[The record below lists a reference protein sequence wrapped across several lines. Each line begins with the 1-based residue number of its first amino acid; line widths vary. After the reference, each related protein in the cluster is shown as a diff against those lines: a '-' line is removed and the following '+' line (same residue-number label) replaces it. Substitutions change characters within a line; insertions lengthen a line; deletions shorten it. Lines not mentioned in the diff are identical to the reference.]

1 MKVLVDAYGGD
12 NAPQEIVNGALLAL
26 YKYPDLQI
34 TLVGKEDPLKDILAQ
49 KSYDKTRLN
58 IIPASEVIDCDDSPV
73 SAIRTKKDSS
83 IVVSLDNLKTGEYAG
98 LVSAGSTG
106 AVLSGAVLKLGRIN
120 NVSRPALAPLLPTK
134 NGGRVMLIDS
144 GANMDCKPINLCH
157 FALMGS
163 TFMKTMFGIETPRVA
178 LLSVGTEDAKGNQLV
193 LDTFGMLK
201 GLDINFVGNMEARDA
216 LSGEYDVIVADGFAG
231 NVLLKSMEGALK
243 NMMGVIKQA
252 LTSSLKTKLGALLI
266 KKSLKKELKK
276 YDYEQ
281 YGGAPLLGTKY
292 LVFKSHGSSKA
303 KQILASIEQIVE
315 YTQKDLLN
323 KIKDTMQNIVVA
335 EEQPQ
340 QTAQSQEQTTQE
352 APAQE
357 VKQEETQQ

>member
-34 TLVGKEDPLKDILAQ
+34 TLVGKEEPLKDLLAQ

-58 IIPASEVIDCDDSPV
+58 IINASEVIDCDDAPV
-73 SAIRTKKDSS
+73 NAIRTKRDSS
-83 IVVSLDNLKTGEYAG
+83 IVVALDNLKTGEYAG

-106 AVLSGAVLKLGRIN
+106 AVLSGAVLKLGRLN

-178 LLSVGTEDAKGNQLV
+178 LLSVGTEEAKGNQLV
-193 LDTFGMLK
+193 LDTFSQLK

-216 LSGEYDVIVADGFAG
+216 LSGQYDVIVADGFVG
-231 NVLLKSMEGALK
+231 NVLLKGMEGALK
-243 NMMGVIKQA
+243 NMMGVVKDA
-252 LTSSLKTKLGALLI
+252 LTSSLKTKIGALLI
-266 KKSLKKELKK
+266 KKSLKTELKK

-323 KIKDTMQNIVVA
+323 KIQQTMQNAVIT
-335 EEQPQ
+335 EEQPK
-340 QTAQSQEQTTQE
+340 TEEPSQNNE
-352 APAQE
+352 PQE
-357 VKQEETQQ
+357 VKEEDKQQ

>member
-34 TLVGKEDPLKDILAQ
+34 TLVGKEEPLKDMLAQ
-49 KSYDKTRLN
+49 KSYDKSRLT
-58 IIPASEVIDCDDSPV
+58 IINASEVIDCDDAPV
-73 SAIRTKKDSS
+73 NAIRTKKDSS
-83 IVVSLDNLKTGEYAG
+83 IVVALDNLKTGEYAG

-106 AVLSGAVLKLGRIN
+106 AVLSGAVLKLGRLN

-178 LLSVGTEDAKGNQLV
+178 LLSVGTEETKGNQLV
-193 LDTFGMLK
+193 LDTFNQLK

-216 LSGEYDVIVADGFAG
+216 LSGQYDVIVADGFAG
-231 NVLLKSMEGALK
+231 NVLLKGMEGALK
-243 NMMGVIKQA
+243 NMMGVVKDA
-252 LTSSLKTKLGALLI
+252 LTSSLKTKIGALLI
-266 KKSLKKELKK
+266 KKSLKTELKK

-323 KIKDTMQNIVVA
+323 KIQQTMQNVVIT
-335 EEQPQ
+335 EEQQKTDEP
-340 QTAQSQEQTTQE
+340 SQNNES
-352 APAQE
+352 QE
-357 VKQEETQQ
+357 VKEEDKQQ